1 MPAEATL
8 SQGLNSEGAAS
19 ILPKAAKTRREEL
32 VAPTPRGAVA
42 SSLLLSLLV
51 LLGESRGVGSG

>member
-1 MPAEATL
+1 MPADATL

-19 ILPKAAKTRREEL
+19 ISPKAAKTRRDVL
-32 VAPTPRGAVA
+32 VAPTPSGATA

-51 LLGESRGVGSG
+51 LLEGFG